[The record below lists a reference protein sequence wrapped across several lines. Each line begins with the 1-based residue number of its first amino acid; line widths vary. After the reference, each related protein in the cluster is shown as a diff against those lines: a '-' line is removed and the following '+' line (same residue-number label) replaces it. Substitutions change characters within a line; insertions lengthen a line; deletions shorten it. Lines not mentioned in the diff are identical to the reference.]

1 MTELDAPRVSRPP
14 ESRAAWV
21 TDELRD
27 SILSGFIPPGE
38 QLRPRDLER
47 RYGVSA
53 TPVREAIQRLA
64 AERLVQIA
72 PHRHATVVAL
82 DVDELEHIY
91 ELRLLLEPI
100 AVTRSLERSDSTWLA
115 EVEAAHATLVDY
127 GQEHSP
133 ASIYAHLD
141 FHGRIRSRCDS
152 PWMLRFIDELV
163 MHSERYRALRMDP
176 NRFEAVSLEHAM
188 LVDACL
194 DGDGPR
200 LAELTH
206 AHIKG
211 TLDTVRRRLASGADS
226 A

>member
-1 MTELDAPRVSRPP
+1 
-14 ESRAAWV
+14 V
-21 TDELRD
+21 THELRD
-27 SILSGFIPPGE
+27 AILSGFIPPGE

-100 AVTRSLERSDSTWLA
+100 AVARSLERGDSEWLA
-115 EVEAAHATLVDY
+115 EVEAAHAALVAY
-127 GQEHSP
+127 GEEYSA
-133 ASIYAHLD
+133 ASLYAHIH
-141 FHGRIRSRCDS
+141 FHDTMRSRCDS

-163 MHSERYRALRMDP
+163 MHSERYRMLRMEP
-176 NRFEAVSLEHAM
+176 KRFEVASLEHAM
-188 LVDACL
+188 LVEACRN
-194 DGDGPR
+194 DDGPR
-200 LAELTH
+200 LAKLTH
-206 AHIKG
+206 AHLNG
-211 TLDTVRRRLASGADS
+211 TLDVVRRRLAEDVRPASTGAVSTDHIVDAAQPS
-226 A
+226 